1 MPILRSLHVLQVY
14 AHMPSSQATDPV
26 LILIHGATG
35 NGRMWDAVRRHLDP
49 RWRVIAPDLPGHG
62 ARRSETFTLQGAVD
76 TVAAAA
82 RSVAPAPVVVGGD
95 SLGGYTA
102 LASAAALPREQ
113 LKGLVLG
120 GSTANMVGGAL
131 RSLKLR
137 QCLVLGLG
145 ALLGEQ
151 RLAKALAKD
160 LRKMGLADEDIDA
173 QIAAGLNHRVFP
185 QAVRALEGI
194 DFRAKLAAVEQP
206 VLIVNG
212 SKDKIFVEQEA
223 SFLAVA
229 RRAKRHRFADCEHG
243 VSLRRA
249 REFAGLV
256 NNFVSEV
263 AVS

>member
-1 MPILRSLHVLQVY
+1 MP
-14 AHMPSSQATDPV
+14 TFEPV

-62 ARRSETFTLQGAVD
+62 TRRNEPFTLQGAVD

-82 RSVAPAPVVVGGD
+82 RSVAPSPVVVAGD

-113 LKGLVLG
+113 LKGLVLAG
-120 GSTANMVGGAL
+120 ATANFIGSAL
-131 RSLKLR
+131 RSLKIR
-137 QCLVLGLG
+137 QWLVLGAG
-145 ALLGEQ
+145 TLLGEKV
-151 RLAKALAKD
+151 LAKALAKD
-160 LRKMGLADEDIDA
+160 LRKMGLAEHDIDA

-185 QAVRALEGI
+185 QAVRALQGV
-194 DFRAKLAAVEQP
+194 DFRNMLAAVDQP

-229 RRAKRHRFADCEHG
+229 RHATSHRFDGCEHG
-243 VSLRRA
+243 VSLRRCG
-249 REFAGLV
+249 EFARLL
-256 NNFVSEV
+256 NAFVEQSV
-263 AVS
+263 PAARRADPAPQAISVTTP